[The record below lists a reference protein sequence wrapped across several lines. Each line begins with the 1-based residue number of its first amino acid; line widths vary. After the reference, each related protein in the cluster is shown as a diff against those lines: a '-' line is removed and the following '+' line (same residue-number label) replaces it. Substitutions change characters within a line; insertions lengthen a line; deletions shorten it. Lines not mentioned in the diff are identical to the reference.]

1 MKMKKTVKSIAV
13 AIAAVVS
20 SVVVSCSGGGGS
32 AAGDFAEA
40 EDLRADSIA
49 INEII
54 QPNNILLRD
63 GYAVISSPKNK
74 KVLFRYS
81 LPGWEITDT
90 SLTRGEGPGDLN
102 DAVLLKQN
110 RKDDTLWISEPN
122 KRMLLKAVMNP
133 GGISVEEEIRLQ
145 GYDLWLWNSAF
156 VVDGKSIV
164 NIKLDFW
171 DTEETKV
178 YSYDMTDSMA
188 VRDSVLCLTRA
199 YIEKH
204 DDGKSKWASATI
216 SNSPEIQIVG
226 DRMAIWY
233 PDTRNTM
240 IYRIGADGRF
250 VLEKTFGA
258 PLTYEQVKNMDFKN
272 IKRDEAENF
281 VSADED
287 YLYFKYVKTKKVE
300 DNTED
305 NAGGPSGN
313 APKPE
318 KRENVALE
326 LRVYDWDMNPVKKF
340 TLDKVNGTSLF
351 IDRANGKVYSYDRS
365 LDFEYVYVYDFKI

>member
-1 MKMKKTVKSIAV
+1 MKKTVRSIV
-13 AIAAVVS
+13 LIIAAVVS
-20 SVVVSCSGGGGS
+20 GVVVSCSGGGGG
-32 AAGDFAEA
+32 AAGDFADA

-63 GYAVISSPKNK
+63 GYAIISSPKNE

-81 LPGWEITDT
+81 LPGWEIADT
-90 SLTRGEGPGDLN
+90 SLTRGAGPGDLN
-102 DAVLLKQN
+102 DAVLLNQN
-110 RKDDTLWISEPN
+110 RQDDTLWISEPN

-133 GGISVEEEIRLQ
+133 GGISVEQEIRLK
-145 GYDLWLWNSAF
+145 GYDLWLWNGAF

-164 NIKLDFW
+164 NTKLDFW
-171 DTEETKV
+171 DTGETKV
-178 YSYDMTDSMA
+178 YLYDMADSMA

-204 DDGKSKWASATI
+204 DDGKSKWASASV
-216 SNSPEIQIVG
+216 SNNPGIEIVG
-226 DRMAIWY
+226 DRMAVWY
-233 PDTRNTM
+233 SETRNTM
-240 IYRIGADGRF
+240 IYRISADGRF
-250 VLEKTFGA
+250 VLEKTFGE
-258 PLTYEQVKNMDFKN
+258 PLTYEQVKNMDFESMES
-272 IKRDEAENF
+272 DESENLIA
-281 VSADED
+281 ADED

-300 DNTED
+300 DNTQD
-305 NAGGPSGN
+305 NAGGPSGG

-318 KRENVALE
+318 KKENIALE

-365 LDFEYVYVYDFKI
+365 LDFEHVYIYDFKI